1 MPRRR
6 SQSTAR
12 GLLLG
17 VIAVVLG
24 IALVFGLSVAAS
36 RGDVDLKNLGDRE
49 FDAGSARSKAEQI
62 DEDGPILFPD
72 AQGKTLDIY
81 LQHVDGEWYAIAA
94 GDRKCTLEWTGRD
107 FRDPCT
113 KKTFPADGS
122 GLTRY
127 QTRVS
132 DGHVYVDFTEEVP

>member
-1 MPRRR
+1 V
-6 SQSTAR
+6 
-12 GLLLG
+12 LG
-17 VIAVVLG
+17 VVAVVLG

-36 RGDVDLKNLGDRE
+36 RGDVELKSLGDRE

-62 DEDGPILFPD
+62 DKDGPILFPD
-72 AQGKTLDIY
+72 AQSKTLDIY
-81 LQHVDGEWYAIAA
+81 LQHTGGEWYAIAA
-94 GDRKCTLEWTGRD
+94 GKRTCTLEWTGDD

-113 KKTFPADGS
+113 KATFPADGS

-127 QTRVS
+127 RTRVA